1 MWTTLL
7 VVLLLSIADSTL
19 AQDLWIRRSPAVN
32 AYWFEAVAAI
42 GDINGDGCSDLAQ
55 PVHYAP
61 GTPTPPAPFDVL
73 RIISG
78 RDHSVLHTVR
88 SHLEDAWLSF
98 ALGDI
103 DTDGFSDFGVMRAS
117 KTSAW
122 LEVYSG
128 QSMRVM
134 FRSGSPTLLSSGFW
148 SVQNVGDLNKDNID
162 DIVLGASYMGGYG
175 GCLVISGKDGSLI
188 HNVPVPSPPG
198 SYSPHSFGSAV
209 CAAGDVNQDGH
220 ADFYVADNYSG
231 YNSLPYGA
239 SGSVFLFSGKDA
251 SLLGHWNGN
260 WRSWFGTSLLL
271 GPDLDQDGVRELLVG
286 APGYLPSPAGV
297 IYRINP
303 RKPQQVA
310 SLSAPSSSHLLFG
323 SGLAQLSDLD
333 KDGVADFHTAA
344 GIYSPSAGVT
354 EVSFLAISGAAGTVI
369 RERKDASSIKD
380 YAGGFTST
388 GDINGD
394 GRLDLVLGYSLH
406 ALSSPSA
413 LPYYEIW
420 CDSLALRSNERQLSL
435 SGNDTQY
442 FELDAGPAHANAPYL
457 LLGSLSGISPGLP
470 LGRCTLPLNPDP
482 YLLFSITAPNTTLL
496 PGGLGV
502 LDAQG
507 KASARFVAIP
517 GLPPSFAGTRID
529 HAFVTFDS
537 QGPAFCS
544 NWIPL
549 VLAK

>member
-1 MWTTLL
+1 MRTTLL

-297 IYRINP
+297 IYRLNP

-310 SLSAPSSSHLLFG
+310 SKLARRPALIVCYG
-323 SGLAQLSDLD
+323 SGLALSDLD

-344 GIYSPSAGVT
+344 GIYSPSRGNR
-354 EVSFLAISGAAGTVI
+354 SRHSLAISGA
-369 RERKDASSIKD
+369 
-380 YAGGFTST
+380 
-388 GDINGD
+388 
-394 GRLDLVLGYSLH
+394 
-406 ALSSPSA
+406 
-413 LPYYEIW
+413 
-420 CDSLALRSNERQLSL
+420 
-435 SGNDTQY
+435 SG
-442 FELDAGPAHANAPYL
+442 
-457 LLGSLSGISPGLP
+457 
-470 LGRCTLPLNPDP
+470 
-482 YLLFSITAPNTTLL
+482 
-496 PGGLGV
+496 
-502 LDAQG
+502 
-507 KASARFVAIP
+507 
-517 GLPPSFAGTRID
+517 
-529 HAFVTFDS
+529 
-537 QGPAFCS
+537 
-544 NWIPL
+544 
-549 VLAK
+549 

>member
-1 MWTTLL
+1 MRITLL
-7 VVLLLSIADSTL
+7 VVLLLCIADSTL

-231 YNSLPYGA
+231 YNSDPYGA

-251 SLLGHWNGN
+251 SLLGHWNGK

-271 GPDLDQDGVRELLVG
+271 GPDLDQGWRPGALVG
-286 APGYLPSPAGV
+286 APGYYSTTLGV
-297 IYRINP
+297 IYCLNP
-303 RKPQQVA
+303 RN
-310 SLSAPSSSHLLFG
+310 PSKSNIYNPTFQCYVGLLRAWR
-323 SGLAQLSDLD
+323 L
-333 KDGVADFHTAA
+333 
-344 GIYSPSAGVT
+344 
-354 EVSFLAISGAAGTVI
+354 
-369 RERKDASSIKD
+369 
-380 YAGGFTST
+380 
-388 GDINGD
+388 
-394 GRLDLVLGYSLH
+394 GRLRRG
-406 ALSSPSA
+406 
-413 LPYYEIW
+413 
-420 CDSLALRSNERQLSL
+420 
-435 SGNDTQY
+435 
-442 FELDAGPAHANAPYL
+442 
-457 LLGSLSGISPGLP
+457 
-470 LGRCTLPLNPDP
+470 
-482 YLLFSITAPNTTLL
+482 
-496 PGGLGV
+496 
-502 LDAQG
+502 
-507 KASARFVAIP
+507 
-517 GLPPSFAGTRID
+517 
-529 HAFVTFDS
+529 
-537 QGPAFCS
+537 
-544 NWIPL
+544 
-549 VLAK
+549 

>member
-1 MWTTLL
+1 MRTTLL
-7 VVLLLSIADSTL
+7 VVLLLSIAGSTL
-19 AQDLWIRRSPAVN
+19 AQDLWIRRGPAVN

-220 ADFYVADNYSG
+220 ADFYVSDSESG
-231 YNSLPYGA
+231 YNSDPYGVV
-239 SGSVFLFSGKDA
+239 GSVFLFSGKDA
-251 SLLGHWNGN
+251 SLLGHWNGK
-260 WRSWFGTSLLL
+260 WRSWFGRSLLL
-271 GPDLDQDGVRELLVG
+271 GPDLDKDGVRELLVG
-286 APGYLPSPAGV
+286 APGYYSTTLGV
-297 IYRINP
+297 IHCLNP
-303 RKPQQVA
+303 RNPQKVNIYNP
-310 SLSAPSSSHLLFG
+310 PSSGYVGYG
-323 SGLAQLSDLD
+323 SCLATMGDYD
-333 KDGVADFHTAA
+333 KDGVPDFYTV
-344 GIYSPSAGVT
+344 AGVQ
-354 EVSFLAISGAAGTVI
+354 SAYALLGISGASGKVLWEYQDTRPV
-369 RERKDASSIKD
+369 KDHYVGFFSS
-380 YAGGFTST
+380 

-394 GRLDLVLGYSLH
+394 GRTDLILGYSLNW
-406 ALSSPSA
+406 LPSPSA
-413 LPYYEIW
+413 LPYYEIL

-537 QGPAFCS
+537 QGPGFCS